1 LTKAAETSKTQEE
14 LLNDL
19 IIDAIQDIKGKNI
32 TKFDLRHLHDRPTN
46 YFIICEGESSTQVN
60 SIIERV
66 KKRVRDEMNI
76 MPHTIEGKE
85 NAKWVLADYF
95 TTVVHVFYKET
106 REYYDLDDL
115 WSDAKITRYE
125 DL

>member
-1 LTKAAETSKTQEE
+1 MTKAAESTKSQEE

-19 IIDAIQDIKGKNI
+19 IVDAIQDIKGKNI

-46 YFIICEGESSTQVN
+46 FFIICEGESSTQVN

-66 KKRVRDEMNI
+66 KKRVRDEMGI

-85 NAKWVLADYF
+85 SAKWVLADYF

-115 WSDAKITRYE
+115 WSDAKITKYE